1 MLIFARSNQ
10 TFKTMENKKENTS
23 LSYKFLLKTTPETAY
38 AIDKKMLLMERLYKF
53 IVFSI
58 CEHIEYMKERTE
70 FGKFSEEISNA
81 LKQMEEFEKRKRELD
96 KDIDTEELKAIT
108 VQEKQIKENI
118 SELFKKKQNF
128 LQNNPYALV
137 RIPMLSRRKQILLQ
151 EDKLTPVDTE
161 SFVLNKSPY
170 DGKLYYA
177 DKSKKDKNGFKT
189 YTIVPGSIHHIETG
203 GYKATLSECLSKTVD
218 AVQEPNSSTY
228 TFKDKVWTREA
239 VIKDFFIENS
249 KPKFTIF
256 LPVEILR
263 LDSSGNDYK
272 NFCSKYSTEFVYSLK
287 KNKNTGRTQKTGMTY
302 SDYNFTTRD
311 LMYSLGGRLYASF
324 KDFPK
329 ERKHRSNEFDI
340 LSSGDTS
347 TMIDL
352 IEKDSQY
359 FVSLKTTH
367 NNTIEI
373 PIIEC
378 PRNKQR
384 TYSMETNYD
393 RMLLNTAFAQRIKKN
408 KAEYSIIRERIRD
421 NIKYY
426 LKVNINENDCPKRPV
441 FQNSLAQHIGSG
453 IVGIDPNAHMIAA
466 VTSTGSLA
474 RIFSK
479 ETVDSCRVM
488 NEIKR
493 NEDRIKEV
501 QTLMSKSIADT
512 NPKAID
518 ENGRYIKG
526 CGLKLYKSKK
536 YFSLKKELKELHRR
550 NVELNKYIANRI
562 AHEILSMGNIVYSEL
577 PIPQKAAERQIGIK
591 KDKNGKTLSNREN
604 GRNVQKFAI
613 AGLLN
618 EIRRIFLKNNG
629 EWYWISNKSGAT
641 KYSPDG
647 NDTHHKP
654 NERVINLCG
663 YQVQRDLK
671 SAFCIANSVIVKQD
685 INQKTKSASYR
696 KQLVYDVQ
704 FDKDNIMEHL
714 QDFVYSNNAEMNR
727 LKNMR
732 LEEYTIGIDEFFN
745 KN

>member
-1 MLIFARSNQ
+1 MLIFAQSNQ

-58 CEHIEYMKERTE
+58 REHIEYMKERTE

-96 KDIDTEELKAIT
+96 KDIDTEELKAIA

-161 SFVLNKSPY
+161 SFVLNKSLY
-170 DGKLYYA
+170 DGKLYYV
-177 DKSKKDKNGFKT
+177 DKSKKDRSGFKT
-189 YTIVPGSIHHIETG
+189 YTIVPGSIHHMETG

-239 VIKDFFIENS
+239 VIKDFSIQNN
-249 KPKFTIF
+249 KPKFTIL

-408 KAEYSIIRERIRD
+408 KAEYSI
-421 NIKYY
+421 
-426 LKVNINENDCPKRPV
+426 L
-441 FQNSLAQHIGSG
+441 F
-453 IVGIDPNAHMIAA
+453 
-466 VTSTGSLA
+466 
-474 RIFSK
+474 
-479 ETVDSCRVM
+479 
-488 NEIKR
+488 
-493 NEDRIKEV
+493 
-501 QTLMSKSIADT
+501 
-512 NPKAID
+512 
-518 ENGRYIKG
+518 
-526 CGLKLYKSKK
+526 
-536 YFSLKKELKELHRR
+536 LH
-550 NVELNKYIANRI
+550 
-562 AHEILSMGNIVYSEL
+562 
-577 PIPQKAAERQIGIK
+577 
-591 KDKNGKTLSNREN
+591 
-604 GRNVQKFAI
+604 
-613 AGLLN
+613 
-618 EIRRIFLKNNG
+618 
-629 EWYWISNKSGAT
+629 
-641 KYSPDG
+641 
-647 NDTHHKP
+647 
-654 NERVINLCG
+654 
-663 YQVQRDLK
+663 
-671 SAFCIANSVIVKQD
+671 
-685 INQKTKSASYR
+685 
-696 KQLVYDVQ
+696 
-704 FDKDNIMEHL
+704 
-714 QDFVYSNNAEMNR
+714 
-727 LKNMR
+727 
-732 LEEYTIGIDEFFN
+732 
-745 KN
+745 